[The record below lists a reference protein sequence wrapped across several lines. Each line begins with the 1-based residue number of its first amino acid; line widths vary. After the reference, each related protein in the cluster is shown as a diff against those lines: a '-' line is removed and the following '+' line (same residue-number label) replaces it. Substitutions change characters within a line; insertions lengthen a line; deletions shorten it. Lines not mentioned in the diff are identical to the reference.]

1 MTSAA
6 DTEFGTDLD
15 VEADDAE
22 SAALFAAVEHH
33 WTDWVPSLPSI
44 YAAGDGVPA
53 VVAALGI
60 VTGFVLRWLL
70 WWLLT

>member
-1 MTSAA
+1 MTSAT
-6 DTEFGTDLD
+6 DTELDADFD

-22 SAALFAAVEHH
+22 SAALFAPVERH

-53 VVAALGI
+53 VVSALGI
-60 VTGFVLRWLL
+60 VTGFILKWLL
-70 WWLLT
+70 P